1 MSTVDSRVRE
11 HFADLAQ
18 QGHAARLG
26 IWLFLASEALLFS
39 ALFAL
44 FAGYRVTYPEEFRAA
59 AGETSFGLGIGMTF
73 ILLTSSFL
81 MAESVERVRAGRYR
95 MASWLLGGVV
105 VLGILFL
112 GLKATEWGHHIAA
125 GILPGP
131 SYHLEELPARG
142 AKVFF
147 TLYYLMT
154 GVHIVH
160 LLGGVIAV
168 GAVLVMNRRR
178 RFTPAYHPQ
187 LELTGLYWQFVD
199 IVWLFLWA
207 IFYLER

>member
-1 MSTVDSRVRE
+1 MSTADSRVRE
-11 HFADLAQ
+11 YFADRAQ

-44 FAGYRVTYPEEFRAA
+44 YAGYRVAYPAEFRAA

-73 ILLTSSFL
+73 ILLASSFL
-81 MAESVERVRAGRYR
+81 MAESVERVRAERYGT
-95 MASWLLGGVV
+95 ASWLLGGVV
-105 VLGILFL
+105 VLGVLFL
-112 GLKATEWGHHIAA
+112 GLKATEWGLHISA

-131 SYHLEELPARG
+131 FYRLEGSPGDGARI
-142 AKVFF
+142 FF
-147 TLYYLMT
+147 GLYYLMT
-154 GVHIVH
+154 AVHVVH

-168 GAVLVMNRRR
+168 GAVLIMNRRR
-178 RFTPAYHPQ
+178 RFTPEYHPQ

-207 IFYLER
+207 VFYLAR

>member
-1 MSTVDSRVRE
+1 MRTMESRVRDY
-11 HFADLAQ
+11 FADLAQ

-44 FAGYRVTYPEEFRAA
+44 FAGYRATYPTEFRAA
-59 AGETSFGLGIGMTF
+59 AGVTGFGLGATMTF
-73 ILLTSSFL
+73 VLLTSSFL
-81 MAESVERVRAGRYR
+81 MAESVERVRGGRYGT
-95 MASWLLGGVV
+95 ASWLLGGVA
-105 VLGILFL
+105 VLGIIFL
-112 GLKATEWGHHIAA
+112 ALKATEWGRHLAD

-131 SYHLEELPARG
+131 GYHFAELPERG
-142 AKVFF
+142 ARIYF

-154 GVHIVH
+154 GLHIVH
-160 LLGGVIAV
+160 LAGGVAAV
-168 GAVLVMNRRR
+168 GMVLALNRQR
-178 RFTPAYHPQ
+178 RFTPEYHPQ

-207 IFYLER
+207 VFYLDR